1 MSVFGRTI
9 IPTATGG
16 ADHAKRGGESAPVGR
31 AGHFGGAGLHAAE
44 SRLTG
49 CCGGVLGSGVPQ
61 VMVRFLTAR
70 PVVDLVLVVVAFV
83 LAWAV
88 RSLVLPKLLP
98 AVFETALYPLSG
110 YLRILPVVLI
120 AWAFGLWV
128 ASYRAGEAGGFLSSA
143 GRIVAACFAASFLVA
158 LICRFS
164 VLDEKL
170 IGGAFSRFLLLTMA
184 CLSALFL
191 ILERSLRSGRAK
203 EFAFLSWDRFDAAA
217 ARLARPL
224 ARFWPVDGVS
234 LVFLFLATA
243 NFLLLSALLCYED
256 PVLDFALMIG
266 DAQDWVANGLYF
278 LGHPVA
284 YSARPP
290 LFPLVL
296 AGLASVS
303 MLKLVPLVL
312 QGLVFVT
319 GLGLYRMLSE
329 TSDRFLTALATLA
342 WLTNATWVWWSATW
356 MADIPAGCLLG
367 WALIFWQRRNS
378 AGRPGYALA
387 GLAAGLSAVTQP
399 IAVLFAIPVL
409 ATVIWHRRADL
420 RSQAFLIGATL
431 FLTPGIIWILVRMR
445 LVGTLGDV
453 VYRNWGAVGLQAGSL
468 HSNGSFY
475 AWSLVALVGIPAVFP
490 IAVGMWTTARR
501 SIRSDWATLVIG
513 GFLTI
518 MAFFVL
524 VYNSSSARFL
534 SYVYPFLLI
543 FLVFGL
549 CRIRR
554 SSVAVVLSM
563 LIVVWGLP
571 LRVEMMKWPR
581 IVLWPFPLV
590 DLKMAAQN
598 VDGIWTLLPA
608 VERIRYEAALERN
621 PYILLKRI
629 RELEKPPR
637 LEGVSFESD
646 RHAVYFAESG
656 DYHHRLYHQTR
667 LGNQLRMKVYQVP
680 FTLVARSWPLM
691 PAKRLGLQ
699 DAVVLYRVRL
709 PGEPHSS
716 LIALDPG
723 GEAEERLAGPAGP
736 QPGIERDLDIARR
749 IAALVKGS
757 RLLVLCGHEGA
768 ERWQASLP
776 FTVDVLDLWYVG
788 AWGLAEMRSK
798 LGPEERREVFGDIV
812 VGLHRIDDL
821 SWWVIGAR
829 ELVPPQKSLEVSNP
843 AKER

>member
-1 MSVFGRTI
+1 MRHTEARSSSV
-9 IPTATGG
+9 
-16 ADHAKRGGESAPVGR
+16 
-31 AGHFGGAGLHAAE
+31 
-44 SRLTG
+44 RLLMDLG
-49 CCGGVLGSGVPQ
+49 IVL
-61 VMVRFLTAR
+61 A
-70 PVVDLVLVVVAFV
+70 AFV
-83 LAWAV
+83 LAWAA

-98 AVFETALYPLSG
+98 TFFETSLYPLGS
-110 YLRILPVVLI
+110 YVRMLPVILL
-120 AWAFGLWV
+120 AWAVGLWI
-128 ASYRAGEAGGFLSSA
+128 SCYRAGRRTGVFLSLA
-143 GRIVAACFAASFLVA
+143 GRIVAACAAASFLVA
-158 LICRFS
+158 LIIEGS
-164 VLDEKL
+164 GLDEAL
-170 IGGAFSRFLLLTMA
+170 VGGSFSRFLLLLLA
-184 CLSALFL
+184 CLSTLLL
-191 ILERSLRSGRAK
+191 ILERLLLSGRAA
-203 EFAFLSWDRFDAAA
+203 ETVAFTWNRIDAAA
-217 ARLARPL
+217 ARLGKPL
-224 ARFWPVDGVS
+224 AGFWPADGVS
-234 LVFLFLATA
+234 VIFLLVATA
-243 NFLLLSALLCYED
+243 NFLLLSALLFYED
-256 PVLDFALMIG
+256 PIIDFALMIG

-278 LGHPVA
+278 LGFPVA

-290 LFPLVL
+290 LFPMVL

-303 MLKLVPLVL
+303 MLKLAPLVL

-420 RSQAFLIGATL
+420 RSQAFLIGAAL
-431 FLTPGIIWILVRMR
+431 FLTPGIIWMLVRMR

-518 MAFFVL
+518 MAFFVF
-524 VYNSSSARFL
+524 VYDSSSARFL
-534 SYVYPFLLI
+534 SYVYPFLLV

-549 CRIRR
+549 CRLRR
-554 SSVAVVLSM
+554 SAAAVILALIIVA
-563 LIVVWGLP
+563 WGLP

-608 VERIRYEAALERN
+608 VERIPYEATLERN

-629 RELEKPPR
+629 RELERPPR

-680 FTLVARSWPLM
+680 FTLVVRSWPLL
-691 PAKRLGLQ
+691 PAERMGLQ

-709 PGEPHSS
+709 PGEPQSNV
-716 LIALDPG
+716 IALIPG
-723 GEAEERLAGPAGP
+723 GEAEKLLVGPTGP
-736 QPGIERDLDIARR
+736 RPGIERDLDIARQ
-749 IAALVKGS
+749 IAPLVEGS
-757 RLLVLCGHEGA
+757 RLLVLCGDKGA
-768 ERWQASLP
+768 ERWQAYLP
-776 FTVDVLDLWYVG
+776 FMVDVRDLWYVG
-788 AWGLAEMRSK
+788 PWGLDEMRSK
-798 LGPEERREVFGDIV
+798 VGPEERREVFGNIV
-812 VGLHRIDDL
+812 VSQHRIHDVP
-821 SWWVIGAR
+821 WWVIGAPR
-829 ELVPPQKSLEVSNP
+829 AAPPEKVLELSKSDEG
-843 AKER
+843 R